1 MAMANKAF
9 GIIASAPNY
18 IRVQGLH
25 DHRPIGAFSFLGRFR
40 VIDFPMSNM
49 SNSGIDHVHIYVN
62 SRPRSIVEHVGSGRH
77 FNINSKRGKVQILF
91 TQKNSASSIYN
102 NDITAYVENF
112 DIIDRMHE
120 DYVVIAPAYMVYKQD
135 YQQLLDYHV
144 ESGADIT
151 LLYQKVET
159 DVESFRGCSVL
170 NLNRQKG
177 VKSITR
183 NLGAAKDKNIFMDTY
198 VMKKE
203 LFMKLVQRAKK
214 ESSVYTLM
222 DIVSAS
228 CDDLDVRGYQ
238 HKGYFAAITSLL
250 DYYEASMEL
259 LDQNVTRD
267 LFQSKWP
274 IYTRTTDTC
283 PTQYFDGAK
292 VTNSLV
298 SNGCLI
304 EGTVENSVIG
314 RSVHIAKG
322 AVIKDSVIL
331 AYTDIAEGVHV
342 ENSIVDKWAKLN
354 HVKEVIGTKDEPV
367 YIARNDIL

>member
-1 MAMANKAF
+1 MASKAF

-49 SNSGIDHVHIYVN
+49 SNSGIDRVQIYVN

-77 FNINSKRGKVQILF
+77 YNINSKRGKVQILF

-102 NDITAYVENF
+102 NDITSYRENY
-112 DIIDRMHE
+112 DIISRMHE
-120 DYVVIAPAYMVYKQD
+120 DYCIIAPAYMVYKQD
-135 YQQLLDYHV
+135 YQQLLDSHL

-159 DVESFRGCSVL
+159 SVESYRGCSVL

-183 NLGAAKDKNIFMDTY
+183 NLGNAKDKNIFMDTY
-198 VMKKE
+198 VMKKDLFLE
-203 LFMKLVQRAKK
+203 LIEKAHK

-222 DIVSAS
+222 DIVSAL
-228 CDDLDVRGYQ
+228 CDDLDVRGYA

-259 LDQNVTRD
+259 LDQNVTKE

-283 PTQYFDGAK
+283 PTQYYAGAN

-298 SNGCLI
+298 SNGCRI

-322 AVIKDSVIL
+322 AVVKDSVVL
-331 AYTDIAEGVHV
+331 AYTDIAEGVHL
-342 ENSIVDKWAKLN
+342 ENSIVDKWAKLV
-354 HVKEVIGTKDEPV
+354 HVKEVIGTKEEPL
-367 YIARNDIL
+367 YISRNDTL